1 MGMTFGSIY
10 NDRLIDAKKLIVKT
24 MPELKNNSY
33 NIRWYKFENTTD
45 FSNDD
50 TIVCACTAIDE
61 YGDKCIIVNNDY
73 EKEDLRALACLLA
86 HELTHVLKT
95 PTLEEEIQAYKN
107 EAKAWDKLKSDNV
120 KPSELTKLLDFISL
134 IHKQGEIEQYITNSD
149 FYINKL
155 NLS

>member
-33 NIRWYKFENTTD
+33 NIRWYRFENTTD
-45 FSNDD
+45 FYNNT
-50 TIVCACTAIDE
+50 TICAYTAIDK

-107 EAKAWDKLKSDNV
+107 EAKAWDKLKSDDI

-134 IHKQGEIEQYITNSD
+134 IHKQGEIEQYITNSN
-149 FYINKL
+149 FYINQL